1 MVQVSGWS
9 LPVSTQ
15 SGTLF
20 IVATPIGNLEDLSPR
35 AQRVLGEVD
44 RIAAEDTRH
53 SRRLLDHF
61 GIATPMLALHE
72 HNEPVAS
79 AGLIARLLQGESIAL
94 ISDAGTP
101 LISDPGYVLVREA
114 RQAGIPVVPV
124 PGPSALITA
133 LSACGLPTDRFV
145 YEGFLPSKRAARRKQ
160 LEQLAAESRTL
171 VFYEAPHRI
180 EDTLA
185 DLRELFGDSREA
197 VLARELTKRFETFL
211 TGDLATLAGQ
221 LQADEDQR
229 RGEFVII
236 VHGAPEA
243 TVDRHETDRVLRIL
257 LEELPLKQ
265 AARLAAAIRGERKN
279 ELYQRALGWQ
289 QGEK

>member
-1 MVQVSGWS
+1 
-9 LPVSTQ
+9 VSTQ

-35 AQRVLGEVD
+35 ARRVLGEVD

-124 PGPSALITA
+124 PGPSALVTA

-145 YEGFLPSKRAARRKQ
+145 YAGFLPSKRAARRKQ
-160 LEQLAAESRTL
+160 LEQLAAEPRTL

-243 TVDRHETDRVLRIL
+243 TVDHHETDRVLRIL

>member
-1 MVQVSGWS
+1 
-9 LPVSTQ
+9 VSTK

-35 AQRVLGEVD
+35 AQRVLAGVD

-53 SRRLLDHF
+53 SRRLLDQF
-61 GIATPMLALHE
+61 GITTPMLALHE
-72 HNEPVAS
+72 HNEPTAS
-79 AGLIARLLQGESIAL
+79 AGLIARLLQGEDIAL

-114 RQAGIPVVPV
+114 RQAGIQVVPV

-145 YEGFLPSKRAARRKQ
+145 YEGFLPSKQAARRSQ
-160 LEQLAAESRTL
+160 LEQLATEARTL
-171 VFYEAPHRI
+171 VFYESPHRI
-180 EDTLA
+180 EGTLA
-185 DLRELFGDSREA
+185 DLREIFGDAREA

-211 TGDLATLAGQ
+211 SGDLATLAAR
-221 LQADEDQR
+221 LHADEDQR

-236 VHGAPEA
+236 VRGAPVME
-243 TVDRHETDRVLRIL
+243 TGTHEGERVLRIL

-265 AARLAAAIRGERKN
+265 AAHLAAAISGERKN
-279 ELYQRALGWQ
+279 DLYQRALDWQ
-289 QGEK
+289 KQGK

>member
-1 MVQVSGWS
+1 
-9 LPVSTQ
+9 VSTQ

>member
-1 MVQVSGWS
+1 M
-9 LPVSTQ
+9 STK

-61 GIATPMLALHE
+61 AITTPMLALHE

-79 AGLIARLLQGESIAL
+79 AGLIARLGQGENIAL

-114 RQAGIPVVPV
+114 RAAGIQVVPV

-133 LSACGLPTDRFV
+133 LSASGLPTDRFI
-145 YEGFLPSKRAARRKQ
+145 YEGFLPSKQAARRKQ
-160 LEQLAAESRTL
+160 LELLAGESRTL

-185 DLRELFGDSREA
+185 DLREIFGDSREA

-211 TGDLATLAGQ
+211 AGDLASLAAQ
-221 LQADEDQR
+221 LQLDEDQR
-229 RGEFVII
+229 RGEFVLI
-236 VHGAPEA
+236 VHGAPPAQGRSPEG
-243 TVDRHETDRVLRIL
+243 DRVLRIL
-257 LEELPLKQ
+257 LGELPLKQ
-265 AARLAAAIRGERKN
+265 AAQLAASITGERKN
-279 ELYQRALGWQ
+279 ELYQRALVWQ
-289 QGEK
+289 KQEK